1 VVETITCLLSQA
13 AKTLHQRRVSVDKT
27 SLNLA
32 WYSSLIAAHNC
43 VGQFFERVVLRCSHL
58 TKAKELSPEEVVVVY
73 HAIHLL
79 LVACGN
85 SKKLMKLFQENFTE
99 EIRYFLRISIF
110 TRIIPDNILLKQKII
125 EELQEL
131 KSMVLTLQ

>member
-1 VVETITCLLSQA
+1 M
-13 AKTLHQRRVSVDKT
+13 
-27 SLNLA
+27 
-32 WYSSLIAAHNC
+32 
-43 VGQFFERVVLRCSHL
+43 

-99 EIRYFLRISIF
+99 EIRCVCVCVCVYMCVCVCVFAYVHACNMNVLKSKKYTLCLISCFRYFLRISIF